1 MRRHVKYRKG
11 GGIGYWVCQRHDQG
25 SCSMMQI
32 KEKVIIDGL
41 QMVIRQI
48 LFQKEPLYTEM
59 TDTIINSARKAHKS
73 SIKSVNAKIKRVQR
87 QIQQIKDDYIEDAIT
102 YEEYC
107 HLSRQFIHTEPFLE
121 LEREEM
127 IQENKCLAPIE
138 QRIEEISQRLKLQ
151 TLYEHFNED
160 LVRYIVDEIELVT
173 NKLAICRLSNG
184 SEYYMFLDTWAKG
197 TKRIK
202 EE

>member
-1 MRRHVKYRKG
+1 
-11 GGIGYWVCQRHDQG
+11 
-25 SCSMMQI
+25 
-32 KEKVIIDGL
+32 
-41 QMVIRQI
+41 
-48 LFQKEPLYTEM
+48 
-59 TDTIINSARKAHKS
+59 
-73 SIKSVNAKIKRVQR
+73 
-87 QIQQIKDDYIEDAIT
+87 
-102 YEEYC
+102 
-107 HLSRQFIHTEPFLE
+107 
-121 LEREEM
+121 M

-173 NKLAICRLSNG
+173 SKLAICRLSNG

>member
-1 MRRHVKYRKG
+1 
-11 GGIGYWVCQRHDQG
+11 
-25 SCSMMQI
+25 
-32 KEKVIIDGL
+32 
-41 QMVIRQI
+41 MV
-48 LFQKEPLYTEM
+48 L
-59 TDTIINSARKAHKS
+59 
-73 SIKSVNAKIKRVQR
+73 
-87 QIQQIKDDYIEDAIT
+87 QQIKDDYIEDAIT

>member
-1 MRRHVKYRKG
+1 MREKKFTRIAAFLLCLTMLLGNAV
-11 GGIGYWVCQRHDQG
+11 VFASASENDDSEG
-25 SCSMMQI
+25 SI
-32 KEKVIIDGL
+32 
-41 QMVIRQI
+41 
-48 LFQKEPLYTEM
+48 
-59 TDTIINSARKAHKS
+59 TDVTLEELRELLN
-73 SIKSVNAKIKRVQR
+73 
-87 QIQQIKDDYIEDAIT
+87 AIT

-184 SEYYMFLDTWAKG
+184 SEYYMFLDTWSKG

>member
-1 MRRHVKYRKG
+1 
-11 GGIGYWVCQRHDQG
+11 
-25 SCSMMQI
+25 
-32 KEKVIIDGL
+32 
-41 QMVIRQI
+41 
-48 LFQKEPLYTEM
+48 M

-138 QRIEEISQRLKLQ
+138 QRIEEISQPFEEKMARLTSELSDMFKKSHELEEEIRKKLGAIG
-151 TLYEHFNED
+151 YE
-160 LVRYIVDEIELVT
+160 I
-173 NKLAICRLSNG
+173 
-184 SEYYMFLDTWAKG
+184 
-197 TKRIK
+197 
-202 EE
+202 